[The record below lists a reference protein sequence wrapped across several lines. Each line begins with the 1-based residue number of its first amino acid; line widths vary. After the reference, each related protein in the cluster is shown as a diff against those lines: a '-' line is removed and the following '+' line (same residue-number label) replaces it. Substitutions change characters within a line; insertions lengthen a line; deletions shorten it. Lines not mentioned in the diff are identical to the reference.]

1 MLDEIIGTVKDL
13 VQKIW
18 AFIKKII
25 VGILNFFAHI
35 VSFFKDPQR
44 LKKLKE
50 DENIIAVTV
59 KDNLENGNYNIVNCL
74 FDTET
79 EKIVD
84 YAENA
89 LGITADELDE
99 ETQNNFAGKDM
110 IILQ

>member
-1 MLDEIIGTVKDL
+1 MLDELIGTVKGL

-18 AFIKKII
+18 EFIKKII
-25 VGILNFFAHI
+25 VGILKFFGHI

-44 LKKLKE
+44 LKKIKE

-59 KDNLENGNYNIVNCL
+59 KDNLDNGNYNIVNCL
-74 FDTET
+74 FDKDTET
-79 EKIVD
+79 IVD
-84 YAENA
+84 YEENS